1 MKKVGVR
8 NPTFMLDEVDKMN
21 VDFRGDPASALLEV
35 LDPAQNKDFSDH
47 YLEVEFDLSEV
58 FFVATANNA
67 DNIPYALHDRME
79 IVELS
84 GYTQME
90 KVQIAELFLLPRQ
103 MEAAGL
109 KLGQLHF
116 SREAIDMI
124 IQRYTREA
132 GVRELE
138 RQIAHV
144 CRKSARDFVE
154 TGRKKGATR
163 EIGPDVVIELLG
175 PPRYSLLRA
184 EVEARVGVAIGMA
197 YTGAGGDILSIET
210 SVMRGKGKLQLTGQ
224 LGSVMK
230 ESAQAA
236 YTYLRSHAAEL
247 GVPEAFH
254 KELDLH
260 VHVPEG
266 ATPKDGPSAGV
277 AMFVSMLSALTNR
290 TPAPLVSMTGEI
302 TLRGRVLAVGG
313 IKEKVLAAHRAG
325 IRHILLPKENEKD
338 LPEIPKEVRDEV
350 VFTLAEE
357 IGDVLPVIF
366 EEAAAAATR

>member
-1 MKKVGVR
+1 
-8 NPTFMLDEVDKMN
+8 
-21 VDFRGDPASALLEV
+21 
-35 LDPAQNKDFSDH
+35 
-47 YLEVEFDLSEV
+47 
-58 FFVATANNA
+58 
-67 DNIPYALHDRME
+67 ME

-184 EVEARVGVAIGMA
+184 EVEARVGVA
-197 YTGAGGDILSIET
+197 SIET